1 MMAEENNERISEL
14 ETEIAALKKAL
25 AAQSEALES
34 RSVVDFAK
42 IKKVIDDGTKNMID
56 AVKPVVQKC
65 SEPGK
70 AAAEKVGV
78 KVSENP
84 IISVIAAFGVGIVI
98 GKLLELSL
106 SDNEK

>member
-1 MMAEENNERISEL
+1 MAEENNERIVEL

-25 AAQSEALES
+25 AAQSEVLES

-42 IKKVIDDGTKNMID
+42 IKKAIDDGTKSMVE

-70 AAAEKVGV
+70 VAAEKVGA

-106 SDNEK
+106 SCREK